1 MHSTQ
6 KSVIINK
13 AICRFKHEEKEDE
26 FHAKR
31 MESIQPLKWKEQ
43 KETVSMSAQYIH
55 DTGQRIYG
63 NGGNSRSGESGN
75 GDTGRCNH
83 TNSYKWDFI
92 CSRIKDVKVGSFH
105 YYRFQGTDTA
115 NIDKVTLKSADE
127 SALKIEQRTVKD
139 AEGKDVIEYMPIALK
154 DNGTVKVTAT
164 FESKQINKGTIE
176 FEFNLAKADDNVVP
190 VTSYFFI

>member
-1 MHSTQ
+1 MHSIQ

-63 NGGNSRSGESGN
+63 NGGNSRSGESGS
-75 GDTGRCNH
+75 GDTGRYNH

-92 CSRIKDVKVGSFH
+92 CSRIPECNSRK
-105 YYRFQGTDTA
+105 FQ
-115 NIDKVTLKSADE
+115 VL
-127 SALKIEQRTVKD
+127 
-139 AEGKDVIEYMPIALK
+139 
-154 DNGTVKVTAT
+154 
-164 FESKQINKGTIE
+164 
-176 FEFNLAKADDNVVP
+176 
-190 VTSYFFI
+190 

>member
-1 MHSTQ
+1 MHSIQ

-63 NGGNSRSGESGN
+63 NGGNSR
-75 GDTGRCNH
+75 
-83 TNSYKWDFI
+83 
-92 CSRIKDVKVGSFH
+92 KVQPHQQLQMGFH
-105 YYRFQGTDTA
+105 LQQ
-115 NIDKVTLKSADE
+115 NQK
-127 SALKIEQRTVKD
+127 
-139 AEGKDVIEYMPIALK
+139 M
-154 DNGTVKVTAT
+154 
-164 FESKQINKGTIE
+164 
-176 FEFNLAKADDNVVP
+176 
-190 VTSYFFI
+190 

>member
-63 NGGNSRSGESGN
+63 NGGNSRSGESGS
-75 GDTGRCNH
+75 GDTGRYNPV
-83 TNSYKWDFI
+83 SYTHLIDTDN
-92 CSRIKDVKVGSFH
+92 R
-105 YYRFQGTDTA
+105 RFQNSCT
-115 NIDKVTLKSADE
+115 K
-127 SALKIEQRTVKD
+127 
-139 AEGKDVIEYMPIALK
+139 
-154 DNGTVKVTAT
+154 
-164 FESKQINKGTIE
+164 TI
-176 FEFNLAKADDNVVP
+176 
-190 VTSYFFI
+190 

>member
-43 KETVSMSAQYIH
+43 KETVSMSAQHIY

-63 NGGNSRSGESGN
+63 NGGWKRGKQTVLLSKTFPVMEGTFPVFYSMWNVSCR
-75 GDTGRCNH
+75 
-83 TNSYKWDFI
+83 KWV
-92 CSRIKDVKVGSFH
+92 C
-105 YYRFQGTDTA
+105 A
-115 NIDKVTLKSADE
+115 
-127 SALKIEQRTVKD
+127 
-139 AEGKDVIEYMPIALK
+139 
-154 DNGTVKVTAT
+154 
-164 FESKQINKGTIE
+164 
-176 FEFNLAKADDNVVP
+176 
-190 VTSYFFI
+190 

>member
-63 NGGNSRSGESGN
+63 NGGNSRSGESGSS
-75 GDTGRCNH
+75 DTGRYNH
-83 TNSYKWDFI
+83 TNSYKWNLI
-92 CSRIKDVKVGSFH
+92 CGRIP
-105 YYRFQGTDTA
+105 
-115 NIDKVTLKSADE
+115 E
-127 SALKIEQRTVKD
+127 C
-139 AEGKDVIEYMPIALK
+139 
-154 DNGTVKVTAT
+154 
-164 FESKQINKGTIE
+164 NKGK
-176 FEFNLAKADDNVVP
+176 FQVL
-190 VTSYFFI
+190 